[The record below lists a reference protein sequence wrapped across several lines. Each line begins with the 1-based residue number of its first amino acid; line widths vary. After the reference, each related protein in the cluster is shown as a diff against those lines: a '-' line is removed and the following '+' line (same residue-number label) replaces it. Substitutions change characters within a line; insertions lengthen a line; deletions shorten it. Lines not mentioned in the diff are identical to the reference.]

1 MNLNLNFISDD
12 NNKMSLNNKN
22 NNNNYESD
30 NDEDEDEE
38 NLLFKD
44 FQSIERRGNKKINNN
59 NNNNNNNNYNNDIKE
74 KNIKNNKITNKNNYN
89 NKNFISKISIIN
101 NNNKF
106 KKIKNII
113 LQKKNLKNL
122 IIIILSLFFI
132 LFLFYIIIT
141 YSINNKIYNYT
152 NNKIINNNKNDIIN
166 QYCIKFLKNNNNNNN
181 NNSSSSGNNNY
192 NNKEG
197 EYEEDED
204 EDEEKCS
211 FDLNSPDYSCT
222 PLSKNRVINFN
233 YSSNYEERVN
243 WNKPIVSVIVPFLN
257 TEPQQFNECM
267 ESILIRQSFKLIE
280 VILIDDG
287 STNDKSIKS
296 YREWLKREPIRFRV
310 IVNPFNLGLPHS
322 RNIGVYNSRGDY
334 IFFFDSDDI
343 LEPTA
348 LEKMV
353 WKLNTSSHIQFTKG
367 YLVGFGH
374 TQYIWLKGFEQADK
388 FLIENQVTISIM
400 YKRSMFGNKLQ
411 INQSFQ
417 VDDYSIGGGSGA
429 DSDGEYFHYPKEL
442 LEFQYDSNI
451 RDGMED
457 WDFHLK
463 CASAGYWG
471 ETIPEIL
478 EWYRRKDKK
487 TIEKNWKNTLT
498 SKREK
503 FLNDLKLKYS
513 KLYNIGGGGGGG
525 GGNDNQYKSFPNPI
539 RNENEDSFKI
549 KFVGSS
555 FKEIKNPLIKKSSTP
570 RILLILP
577 WLNTGGA
584 DKFNLNL
591 CKQLVEKGWE
601 ITIVTTIESDNKW
614 LSRFQLYTPDIFL
627 FNEKFLPY
635 SSYPSFI
642 NYLIDSRNIDV
653 LFISN
658 SELGYYLLPF
668 IKSNKHNNNNNNNLI
683 IVDYNHM
690 EEEYWRNGGHPR
702 QSIGMSQFLDL
713 HLVSSNHLKNWMLAK
728 SNQMIDEN
736 KISVTYI
743 NVDMDEFKKS
753 ESSRHKIRK
762 SYEIAE
768 KEIVILYAARLT
780 NQKKPLEACEI
791 IKELKESLLNDFE
804 NNYQNQNQ
812 NQNQN
817 QLFKVLFV
825 GDGYLK
831 SKVELYVKQN
841 GLSDVIKLLGDVP
854 TQDMRSIIS
863 ACDIV
868 FLPSQF
874 EGVSMIFYESM
885 SIGLVPVGSNVG
897 GQSELVTPDCGFL
910 VDITDDGGNDI
921 DSLEFTNKFVQVLKQ
936 LIKNPKKITSMASKC
951 KKRIKSKFQLHKMGG
966 DIISNF
972 CNTINKKN
980 NQQQQK
986 QQSLQ
991 LNDGGSYLF
1000 NQEFLIQTIEYLKL
1014 TNQFEKKKNDFN
1026 QLYSL
1031 QSELTNL
1038 KREIK
1043 KLELSKQS
1051 QK

>member
-1 MNLNLNFISDD
+1 
-12 NNKMSLNNKN
+12 MSFN
-22 NNNNYESD
+22 NNNNNNNNSNNYESD
-30 NDEDEDEE
+30 NDEDEDEDEE

-44 FQSIERRGNKKINNN
+44 FQSLERRGNKKINYNNNYNN
-59 NNNNNNNNYNNDIKE
+59 NNKNKNNDIKE
-74 KNIKNNKITNKNNYN
+74 KNIKNNKITNKNNHN
-89 NKNFISKISIIN
+89 NKNFISKLSIIN
-101 NNNKF
+101 KNNNKF

-141 YSINNKIYNYT
+141 FSINNKIYNYT
-152 NNKIINNNKNDIIN
+152 NNKIINNKNDIIN
-166 QYCIKFLKNNNNNNN
+166 QYCINFNKIINNKNNNNN
-181 NNSSSSGNNNY
+181 
-192 NNKEG
+192 KE
-197 EYEEDED
+197 EVEEKEEDDDD
-204 EDEEKCS
+204 EEEKCS

-222 PLSKNRVINFN
+222 PISKNRVINFN
-233 YSSNYEERVN
+233 YSSNYEERVIN

-257 TEPQQFNECM
+257 TDPQQFNECM

-296 YREWLKREPIRFRV
+296 YREWLKREPIRVRV

-348 LEKMV
+348 LEKML

-417 VDDYSIGGGSGA
+417 VDDYSY
-429 DSDGEYFHYPKEL
+429 GEYFHYPKEL

-487 TIEKNWKNTLT
+487 TMEKNWKNTLT

-513 KLYNIGGGGGGG
+513 KLYNIGGGGG
-525 GGNDNQYKSFPNPI
+525 NDNQYKSFPNPI

-549 KFVGSS
+549 KFTGSCSGGGSGGSS
-555 FKEIKNPLIKKSSTP
+555 SSCNEIKNPLIKKSSIP
-570 RILLILP
+570 RILFILP

-627 FNEKFLPY
+627 FNEKFLSY

-658 SELGYYLLPF
+658 SEFGYYLLPF
-668 IKSNKHNNNNNNNLI
+668 IKSNKYNNININNNNNNLI

-702 QSIGMSQFLDL
+702 QSIGMSQFIDL

-736 KISVTYI
+736 KILVTYI

-753 ESSRHKIRK
+753 ESSRYDIRK
-762 SYEIAE
+762 SYDITE

-780 NQKKPLEACEI
+780 DQKKPLEACEI

-804 NNYQNQNQ
+804 NNYQ

-854 TQDMRSIIS
+854 TQDMKYIIS

-910 VDITDDGGNDI
+910 VDITDGGGGGNDI
-921 DSLEFTNKFVQVLKQ
+921 DPLEFTNKFVQILKQ

-951 KKRIKSKFQLHKMGG
+951 KKRIKSNFQLHKMGG

-972 CNTINKKN
+972 CNTIKKKN
-980 NQQQQK
+980 NQLSQQQK
-986 QQSLQ
+986 QQQQQQQQQSLQ
-991 LNDGGSYLF
+991 LNDGGLF

-1014 TNQFEKKKNDFN
+1014 TNQFEKKKNDLN

-1031 QSELTNL
+1031 QSELDRL

-1043 KLELSKQS
+1043 KLELKQS

>member
-1 MNLNLNFISDD
+1 
-12 NNKMSLNNKN
+12 MSL
-22 NNNNYESD
+22 NNYESD
-30 NDEDEDEE
+30 NDDDDEDEE

-44 FQSIERRGNKKINNN
+44 FQSIERRGNKKINNSNNNKYKNNNSSKNIN
-59 NNNNNNNNYNNDIKE
+59 NNNNINKTFISKSS
-74 KNIKNNKITNKNNYN
+74 IKNNNTLKR
-89 NKNFISKISIIN
+89 
-101 NNNKF
+101 
-106 KKIKNII
+106 IKTII

-132 LFLFYIIIT
+132 FFLFYIIIT
-141 YSINNKIYNYT
+141 YSNNDKIYNYS
-152 NNKIINNNKNDIIN
+152 NNKKKIINNKNDIIN
-166 QYCIKFLKNNNNNNN
+166 QYCTNFLNNNNNDNNNNNNN
-181 NNSSSSGNNNY
+181 NNK
-192 NNKEG
+192 KEDDD
-197 EYEEDED
+197 EEE
-204 EDEEKCS
+204 EEEEEKCS
-211 FDLNSPDYSCT
+211 FDLNSPDYACT
-222 PLSKNRVINFN
+222 PISKNRAMNFN
-233 YSSNYEERVN
+233 YSCDYENEDIN
-243 WNKPIVSVIVPFLN
+243 WNKPIVSVIVPFFN
-257 TEPQQFNECM
+257 TDPQQFNECM

-296 YREWLKREPIRFRV
+296 YREWLKLEPIRFRV

-322 RNIGVYNSRGDY
+322 RNIGVYNSHGDY

-348 LEKMV
+348 LEKMF
-353 WKLNTSSHIQFTKG
+353 WKLNTSSHIEFTKG
-367 YLVGFGH
+367 FLVGFGH
-374 TQYIWLKGFEQADK
+374 SQYIWLKGFEQGDQ
-388 FLIENQVTISIM
+388 FLTENQVTISIM
-400 YKRSMFGNKLQ
+400 YKRSMFGNKLK
-411 INQSFQ
+411 INKSSTTNNNKIQS
-417 VDDYSIGGGSGA
+417 DEYGSV
-429 DSDGEYFHYPKEL
+429 SDEYFYYPKEL

-487 TIEKNWKNTLT
+487 TMEKNWKNTLT
-498 SKREK
+498 FKRER

-513 KLYNIGGGGGGG
+513 NLYNIGGDG
-525 GGNDNQYKSFPNPI
+525 GGNNNNEYKGFPNPI
-539 RNENEDSFKI
+539 RKENEDSFKI
-549 KFVGSS
+549 PFNFVSGHGGNSY
-555 FKEIKNPLIKKSSTP
+555 EIKNPLKKKSSTP
-570 RILLILP
+570 RILLIFP

-591 CKQLVEKGWE
+591 CKQLVGKGWE
-601 ITIVTTIESDNKW
+601 ITILTTIESDNKW

-627 FNEKFLPY
+627 FNEKFLSY
-635 SSYPSFI
+635 SSYPSFL
-642 NYLIDSRNIDV
+642 NYLIDSRKIDV

-658 SELGYYLLPF
+658 SQFGYYLLPF
-668 IKSNKHNNNNNNNLI
+668 IKSNLDKKKHNNYNNNNNNNNNDLI

-690 EEEYWRNGGHPR
+690 EEDYWRNGGHPR

-713 HLVSSNHLKNWMLAK
+713 HLVSSNHLKNWMLKK
-728 SNQMIDEN
+728 SNQIIDTN
-736 KISVTYI
+736 KILVNYI
-743 NVDMDEFKKS
+743 NVDMNEFKKS
-753 ESSRHKIRK
+753 ESSRYEIRK
-762 SYEIAE
+762 LYDIAE

-780 NQKKPLEACEI
+780 NQKKPLDACEI
-791 IKELKESLLNDFE
+791 IKQLKESLLNNEHIE
-804 NNYQNQNQ
+804 NHQNH
-812 NQNQN
+812 QN

-854 TQDMRSIIS
+854 TQDMKSIIS

-868 FLPSQF
+868 FLPSEF

-885 SIGLVPVGSNVG
+885 SVGLVPVGSNVG

-910 VDITDDGGNDI
+910 VDIYDGDGNDI
-921 DSLEFTNKFVQVLKQ
+921 DPLEFTDSFVQILKQ
-936 LIKNPKKITSMASKC
+936 LINNPKKITSMASKC
-951 KKRIKSKFQLHKMGG
+951 KKRIKSKFQLHKMGD

-972 CNTINKKN
+972 CSAIKKKN
-980 NQQQQK
+980 NQQEQKQQQQK
-986 QQSLQ
+986 QSHQ
-991 LNDGGSYLF
+991 LNDNSGLF

-1031 QSELTNL
+1031 QSELDNL
-1038 KREIK
+1038 KRELK
-1043 KLELSKQS
+1043 KLGPKQ
-1051 QK
+1051 K

>member
-1 MNLNLNFISDD
+1 
-12 NNKMSLNNKN
+12 MSLNNNSN
-22 NNNNYESD
+22 NNSNNYESD
-30 NDEDEDEE
+30 NDEDEDEDEE

-44 FQSIERRGNKKINNN
+44 FQSIERRGNKKINYNN
-59 NNNNNNNNYNNDIKE
+59 NNNNNNKNNNDIKE

-89 NKNFISKISIIN
+89 NKNFISKLSII

-141 YSINNKIYNYT
+141 FSINNKIYNYT
-152 NNKIINNNKNDIIN
+152 NNKIINNKNDIIN
-166 QYCIKFLKNNNNNNN
+166 QYCINFNNNNNNN
-181 NNSSSSGNNNY
+181 RE
-192 NNKEG
+192 EG
-197 EYEEDED
+197 EQKEKEEEEDD
-204 EDEEKCS
+204 DDEKCS

-222 PLSKNRVINFN
+222 PISKNRVINFN
-233 YSSNYEERVN
+233 YSSNYEEGVVN

-257 TEPQQFNECM
+257 TDPQQFNECM

-280 VILIDDG
+280 VILVDDG

-388 FLIENQVTISIM
+388 FLTENQVTISIM

-417 VDDYSIGGGSGA
+417 VDDYGGGG
-429 DSDGEYFHYPKEL
+429 SDGEYFHYPKEL

-487 TIEKNWKNTLT
+487 TMEKNWKNTLI
-498 SKREK
+498 SKREM
-503 FLNDLKLKYS
+503 FLNHLKLKYS
-513 KLYNIGGGGGGG
+513 KLYNIGGG
-525 GGNDNQYKSFPNPI
+525 NDNQYKSFPNPT

-549 KFVGSS
+549 NFNIIGGGSS
-555 FKEIKNPLIKKSSTP
+555 SSSSGGSSSYNEIKNPLIKKSSTP

-642 NYLIDSRNIDV
+642 NYLIDSRDIDV

-658 SELGYYLLPF
+658 SEFGYYLLPF
-668 IKSNKHNNNNNNNLI
+668 IKSNKYNKNNLI

-702 QSIGMSQFLDL
+702 QSIGMSQFIDL

-728 SNQMIDEN
+728 SNQIINEN
-736 KISVTYI
+736 KILVTYI

-753 ESSRHKIRK
+753 ESSRHEIRK
-762 SYEIAE
+762 SYDITD

-780 NQKKPLEACEI
+780 NQKRPLEACEI

-804 NNYQNQNQ
+804 NNYQNQ

-854 TQDMRSIIS
+854 TQDMKSIIS

-910 VDITDDGGNDI
+910 VDITDERGNDI
-921 DSLEFTNKFVQVLKQ
+921 DPLEFTNKFVQVLKQ

-972 CNTINKKN
+972 CNTIKKKN
-980 NQQQQK
+980 NQQQ

-991 LNDGGSYLF
+991 LNDGVLF
-1000 NQEFLIQTIEYLKL
+1000 NQEFLIQNIEYLKL

-1031 QSELTNL
+1031 QSELANL

-1043 KLELSKQS
+1043 KLELKQ
-1051 QK
+1051 K